1 MGSAVLFSATL
12 IFSFLWSPVG
22 GEPGPRGQDLRERDA
37 LCNEHGCYVVY
48 FQRKTFREAWRSCKA
63 DGGNLATVKRP
74 EEAAA
79 IADLFA
85 NADLRDLGAAVNVW
99 VGLQRQPR
107 QCKPSRPLRGFTW
120 TTGDQ
125 DTEYTNWRAV
135 ESVDPACSG
144 LRCVVMAYDSSL
156 PEQSRNFEW
165 LEETC
170 FVPADAY
177 LCRFTYQGMCPALPS
192 EGGGNTLYATPFN
205 LLTTMLTHLPLGSVA
220 TVPCPAGTREDQ
232 SVLCMSKEGD
242 GVAAAA
248 AAAGWSRDG
257 PLCAANA
264 PAPVATRWCGR
275 DNGGCEHFCREAGD
289 QHYCQCSEGYQLAA
303 DGRLCEVDVCHGA
316 PCESECLP
324 LPDRYRCACPE
335 GFMLA
340 PDEESCL
347 DVDECL
353 QSPCEQLCVNSPG
366 SFGCLCRE
374 GYLAGVDGECED
386 VDECMNDPCEQTCE
400 NTPGSHVC
408 HCHMGY
414 SVMPEDPRQC
424 QETDECQIPG
434 ICEQMCVNYV
444 GGFMCYCGEGYELG
458 PDHVSCLKTE
468 LGDGRPT
475 VTPDFPWYT
484 QQPDSVWNP
493 DLFNW
498 AMRTEWP
505 ESLDWLTDPPSVQSS
520 DVIWVTSAPQEG
532 MPLHVTMDPRSPA
545 PEHGLGEVED
555 AGGFQNVFPWELE
568 PEPTSSAPTHTA
580 PPPTT
585 TPPTH
590 TTAPATSPTPEW
602 YDYEEE
608 EATSSVPTLPAST
621 TVSEGA
627 WNWFRFTPAS
637 HDPATTEYGEPSWTA
652 VDYNVSPASD
662 HPEEDEAEGNGE
674 SLRVLYSSEEP
685 KSAEGEKDNG
695 GGGGGGG
702 GGRDGFA
709 NVQHTTSAPGRG
721 EEAASDSAQIDH
733 SEVVEQG
740 HSTWLLVGLLV
751 PIGIFA
757 VVMVALG
764 VVYCT
769 RCAVRP
775 RGKSTTDCYHWISG
789 AHDKPG
795 AQSSSAAGK
804 SHV

>member
-22 GEPGPRGQDLRERDA
+22 GEPGPQGQDLRERDA

-99 VGLQRQPR
+99 IGLQRQPR

-125 DTEYTNWRAV
+125 DTEYTNWQAV
-135 ESVDPACSG
+135 ESVDSACSG
-144 LRCVVMAYDSSL
+144 LRCVVMVYDSSL

-177 LCRFTYQGMCPALPS
+177 LCRFTYKGMCPALPS

-248 AAAGWSRDG
+248 AGWSRDG

-289 QHYCQCSEGYQLAA
+289 QYYCQCSEGYQLAD

-424 QETDECQIPG
+424 QEADECQIPG
-434 ICEQMCVNYV
+434 ICQQMCVNYV

-475 VTPDFPWYT
+475 ATPDFPWYT

-532 MPLHVTMDPRSPA
+532 MPPHVTMDPRS
-545 PEHGLGEVED
+545 
-555 AGGFQNVFPWELE
+555 FQNVFP
-568 PEPTSSAPTHTA
+568 
-580 PPPTT
+580 
-585 TPPTH
+585 
-590 TTAPATSPTPEW
+590 PTPDW

-608 EATSSVPTLPAST
+608 ETTSSVPTLPAST

-637 HDPATTEYGEPSWTA
+637 HDPATTEYGEPSWT
-652 VDYNVSPASD
+652 
-662 HPEEDEAEGNGE
+662 
-674 SLRVLYSSEEP
+674 P
-685 KSAEGEKDNG
+685 KS
-695 GGGGGGG
+695 
-702 GGRDGFA
+702 
-709 NVQHTTSAPGRG
+709 HTTSTPGRG

-740 HSTWLLVGLLV
+740 PSTWLLVGLLV

-764 VVYCT
+764 VAYCS

-795 AQSSSAAGK
+795 AQSGGWLLGSACCAIP
-804 SHV
+804 V